1 MRHADNIRKLFEKL
15 HTPTSAGLD
24 EKIYAEISRASVG
37 TQENKPAC
45 PVLWR
50 IIMKSNITKFAAA
63 AVIIIGVLLV
73 VNHFGGTI
81 DGTTVAFARIAEN
94 MKKMPWMHGVIE
106 GAGEKLEGWFSFE
119 RKVVISKRAHGDIE
133 YHDGLKQTIQIYNP
147 DTNTISISHNTSDA
161 LSGVGSSVLDF
172 PQYILK
178 FFDEAGN
185 KVIKETGKYRG
196 KESKI
201 YKMSGFF
208 GGMDMRVEMIVDM
221 DKDILLFLNQKAF
234 DQAGTLKMEAN
245 GYFDYPENG
254 PNSIYEVGV
263 PFSAKI
269 VSSEEEKSE
278 DEKAFEKAITII
290 NARENW
296 PEPRDLV
303 VTYWKDRN
311 AKNYDEMSIFWP
323 GSEIWNHQ
331 VIDKEKVVEYIFGN
345 VQAGETE
352 GYIIIPYA
360 AKNYYEQHGTYNLK
374 MLLKNSKSS
383 KGRYYIVSGN

>member
-1 MRHADNIRKLFEKL
+1 
-15 HTPTSAGLD
+15 
-24 EKIYAEISRASVG
+24 
-37 TQENKPAC
+37 
-45 PVLWR
+45 
-50 IIMKSNITKFAAA
+50 
-63 AVIIIGVLLV
+63 
-73 VNHFGGTI
+73 
-81 DGTTVAFARIAEN
+81 
-94 MKKMPWMHGVIE
+94 
-106 GAGEKLEGWFSFE
+106 
-119 RKVVISKRAHGDIE
+119 
-133 YHDGLKQTIQIYNP
+133 
-147 DTNTISISHNTSDA
+147 
-161 LSGVGSSVLDF
+161 
-172 PQYILK
+172 
-178 FFDEAGN
+178 
-185 KVIKETGKYRG
+185 
-196 KESKI
+196 
-201 YKMSGFF
+201 
-208 GGMDMRVEMIVDM
+208 MDMRVEMIVDM

-245 GYFDYPENG
+245 GYFVYPENG